1 MFPSSFRE
9 ASPEQKQRGAGVGQ
23 ACSFTCIYIPT
34 LETKSI
40 NSPGQQVI
48 SGESSFP
55 FPLSFPAGVA
65 VLDLGQRD
73 RASSA
78 TSSGILKAGE

>member
-9 ASPEQKQRGAGVGQ
+9 ASPEQRQHGGASMQ
-23 ACSFTCIYIPT
+23 LYMLLYTCAGKK
-34 LETKSI
+34 KSI

-48 SGESSFP
+48 PGESSFP
-55 FPLSFPAGVA
+55 LTFPAGVA

-73 RASSA
+73 HTSSA
-78 TSSGILKAGE
+78 TSSGISKAGG